1 MVLSTASSAVAGP
14 STALL
19 ADTLQAED
27 RAALVEAVRRE
38 GNPLRGST
46 VFHSRQMACTQ
57 CHVVG
62 DGAAPLG
69 PNLAAMPEGIAAE
82 SLVAYLI
89 ESVLDPSAVVRP
101 AYRGVTI
108 LTDEGQSITGL
119 VARETADAITLR
131 DATAGGR
138 EITLPLAAIDERVPA
153 TVSLMPA
160 GLANL
165 LADRQ
170 QFLDLVAYLAAVAVG
185 GPARAA
191 ELAPD
196 PLLLAQQEPAAYE
209 KEIDHAG
216 FLADW
221 NDPQLSRAA
230 LERGEKIF
238 SRVCANCH
246 GTLEQPGSLPTAP
259 RFAKGK
265 FKAGSD
271 PYSLYRTLT
280 YGNGM
285 MLPQAWMVPSQK
297 YDVIHYLRER
307 YLKDHNSAWYTAVTP
322 GYLTGL
328 PTVRS
333 RGPEPSLIEPW
344 RLHDYG
350 PFLAG
355 TFEVGTDGG
364 NIARKGLVIRLDDGP
379 GGVGRGHEWVV
390 YELDTLRAAAFWTGM
405 QFIDWAGIYFDGRHG
420 AHPRVAGDLQ
430 ATLATMP
437 GWAEPQT
444 GSFAD

>member
-1 MVLSTASSAVAGP
+1 
-14 STALL
+14 
-19 ADTLQAED
+19 
-27 RAALVEAVRRE
+27 
-38 GNPLRGST
+38 
-46 VFHSRQMACTQ
+46 
-57 CHVVG
+57 
-62 DGAAPLG
+62 
-69 PNLAAMPEGIAAE
+69 
-82 SLVAYLI
+82 
-89 ESVLDPSAVVRP
+89 
-101 AYRGVTI
+101 
-108 LTDEGQSITGL
+108 
-119 VARETADAITLR
+119 
-131 DATAGGR
+131 
-138 EITLPLAAIDERVPA
+138 
-153 TVSLMPA
+153 
-160 GLANL
+160 
-165 LADRQ
+165 
-170 QFLDLVAYLAAVAVG
+170 
-185 GPARAA
+185 
-191 ELAPD
+191 
-196 PLLLAQQEPAAYE
+196 
-209 KEIDHAG
+209 
-216 FLADW
+216 
-221 NDPQLSRAA
+221 
-230 LERGEKIF
+230 
-238 SRVCANCH
+238 
-246 GTLEQPGSLPTAP
+246 
-259 RFAKGK
+259 
-265 FKAGSD
+265 
-271 PYSLYRTLT
+271 
-280 YGNGM
+280 
-285 MLPQAWMVPSQK
+285 MVPSQK

-379 GGVGRGHEWVV
+379 GGVGRGHEWMV

>member
-1 MVLSTASSAVAGP
+1 MLVILHLLPAAVRLLASSA
-14 STALL
+14 
-19 ADTLQAED
+19 
-27 RAALVEAVRRE
+27 AA
-38 GNPLRGST
+38 
-46 VFHSRQMACTQ
+46 
-57 CHVVG
+57 
-62 DGAAPLG
+62 LG
-69 PNLAAMPEGIAAE
+69 PNLAAMPEGVAAE
-82 SLVAYLI
+82 SLVPYLI
-89 ESVLDPSAVVRP
+89 ESVLAPSAVFRP

-119 VARETADAITLR
+119 VARETADALTLR
-131 DATAGGR
+131 DAAAGGR
-138 EITLPLAAIDERVPA
+138 EITLPTVSIDERVPA

-160 GLANL
+160 DLTNL

-170 QFLDLVAYLAAVAVG
+170 QFLDLVAYLAAVAAG

-196 PLLLAQQEPAAYE
+196 PLLLAQQQPAASE

-259 RFAKGK
+259 RFAEGK

-271 PYSLYRTLT
+271 PYAIYRTLT
-280 YGNGM
+280 HGNGM

-297 YDVIHYLRER
+297 YDVIHYLRETF
-307 YLKDHNSAWYTAVTP
+307 LKDRNTAWYTAVTP
-322 GYLTGL
+322 AYLARL
-328 PTVRS
+328 PACTS

-364 NIARKGLVIRLDDGP
+364 NIARKGP
-379 GGVGRGHEWVV
+379 
-390 YELDTLRAAAFWTGM
+390 
-405 QFIDWAGIYFDGRHG
+405 
-420 AHPRVAGDLQ
+420 
-430 ATLATMP
+430 
-437 GWAEPQT
+437 
-444 GSFAD
+444 